1 MKESLIQKKII
12 AYLNSK
18 GCYSIKTILTNRS
31 GCPDVI
37 CCYKGLFLAL
47 EVKNEKGRVS
57 ELQKYHI
64 EEIKKA
70 GGVASIVRSVSDVKK
85 IFKTID
91 ESFTSQIL
99 K

>member
-1 MKESLIQKKII
+1 MKESSIQKKII
-12 AYLNSK
+12 AYLKSK
-18 GCYSIKTILTNRS
+18 RCYSIKTILTNRS

-37 CCYKGLFLAL
+37 SCYKGLFIAL

-70 GGVASIVRSVSDVKK
+70 GGVAAIVRSVKDVKE
-85 IFKTID
+85 IFKAID
-91 ESFTSQIL
+91 ESFTSQC
-99 K
+99 